1 MEEFDLRDV
10 HVFGA
15 DGFGNACRALRVE
28 FLHVDFYIAGEYV
41 CLPHVDCLPDYQ

>member
-15 DGFGNACRALRVE
+15 DDFGNACRALRVE
-28 FLHVDFYIAGEYV
+28 FLHVDFHIVGEYV
-41 CLPHVDCLPDYQ
+41 CLPTR